1 LADFGHGVSGLE
13 SNCFFGLVTLR
24 TAAGSIDR
32 DRPRPEETIMRI
44 ALTSFIV
51 LMGLMIS
58 AAAMAGHHEADA
70 EEGAEQEM
78 PPIEAAPPADTPIT
92 SPAAPRAGEGDA
104 DTAASEG
111 KEEN

>member
-1 LADFGHGVSGLE
+1 
-13 SNCFFGLVTLR
+13 
-24 TAAGSIDR
+24 
-32 DRPRPEETIMRI
+32 MRI

-58 AAAMAGHHEADA
+58 AAAMAGHHEGAA

-78 PPIEAAPPADTPIT
+78 PPIEAAPPADTPIA
-92 SPAAPRAGEGDA
+92 SPAAPGADEADA
-104 DTAASEG
+104 AESEG